1 MPNENLNTQLRTP
14 VRQSAMLRSAVFQY
28 YQLLKTSFR
37 LSSKSQPPSKWLSFC
52 RRYRSL
58 QPSVGATT
66 TFVQFDKRVQFL
78 TSLAFAFAEI
88 LQIIHESQELR
99 VQARPDQIVAEAQ
112 RARQM
117 LVEFESHYLSCEQIL
132 SGLKNRDRRQESLF
146 LHETQVR

>member
-1 MPNENLNTQLRTP
+1 M
-14 VRQSAMLRSAVFQY
+14 
-28 YQLLKTSFR
+28 
-37 LSSKSQPPSKWLSFC
+37 
-52 RRYRSL
+52 
-58 QPSVGATT
+58 
-66 TFVQFDKRVQFL
+66 TFVQFDKQVQFL

-88 LQIIHESQELR
+88 LQTIHESQELR

-117 LVEFESHYLSCEQIL
+117 LVEYESRYSDCEQIL